1 MIDFGL
7 IDVTGDLDLST
18 GDIKLVQA
26 KQSVAQNIGTRL
38 RFQKGS
44 WFLDTRIGTPLYPDV
59 LGVKRGRV
67 EDAKAVLA
75 EAITTTPGVKKLVT
89 LDLDLD
95 ANRNL
100 LVTFQV
106 QSDEG
111 EFITGA
117 ETLIIGDEL

>member
-7 IDVTGDLDLST
+7 DPITGDLDLST
-18 GDIKLVQA
+18 GDIKLVTA
-26 KQSVAQNIGTRL
+26 KRSVAQNIGTRL

-44 WFLDTRIGTPLYPDV
+44 WFLDTRVGIPLYPDI
-59 LGVKRGRV
+59 LGVKGGRV
-67 EDAKAVLA
+67 EDVKSIIAN
-75 EAITTTPGVKKLVT
+75 AITSCYGVRRLVS

-106 QSDEG
+106 ESDEG
-111 EFITGA
+111 EFVTGT
-117 ETLIIGDEL
+117 ETLIPEEGE

>member
-7 IDVTGDLDLST
+7 DPITGDLDLSN

-26 KQSVAQNIGTRL
+26 KRSVAQNIGTRL

-44 WFLDTRIGTPLYPDV
+44 WFLDTRVGIPLFPDI
-59 LGVKRGRV
+59 LGVKGGKV
-67 EDAKAVLA
+67 DAIKSILA
-75 EAITTTPGVKKLVT
+75 DAITSAYGVRRLVN
-89 LDLDLD
+89 LNLDLD

-106 QSDEG
+106 ESDEG

-117 ETLIIGDEL
+117 ETLISEEG